1 MLIKSLLLDLK
12 IKLWFDNINLYRW
25 ISCCPF
31 LHGFFLKFL
40 LLCISLSFILFPWF
54 LEQLHENDQNLRHCN
69 HNPLR
74 ITNWWEH
81 VQYLITINLE
91 RKDLF
96 YWGCNTQAIKQTD
109 IICSLPFSCFNSL
122 LFFIRWTRKHSIDER
137 FVAGNWIFF
146 FGWSRLLHW
155 LKPSVHQPGP
165 NLGSVGR
172 PNLTTHETTKDGNLS
187 SPKEFNLR
195 PQYN

>member
-40 LLCISLSFILFPWF
+40 LLCISLSFVLFSWF
-54 LEQLHENDQNLRHCN
+54 LEQLHENDQNLCHCN

-109 IICSLPFSCFNSL
+109 IICSLPFSYFNSL

-137 FVAGNWIFF
+137 FVAGKCFF
-146 FGWSRLLHW
+146 FLDDPDSCTDSNHQSTSQALIWGQSDAPTSR
-155 LKPSVHQPGP
+155 PMRQQ
-165 NLGSVGR
+165 R
-172 PNLTTHETTKDGNLS
+172 MEI
-187 SPKEFNLR
+187 
-195 PQYN
+195 